1 MNPITEELGYL
12 LKEVQQDLRKRMDR
26 ALMELNLTTP
36 QYSVLSQLHEFPGLS
51 SADLARKSFVT
62 PQTMNLIVQKL
73 EARELLGR
81 ALSTNHGKIL
91 NTEVTSEGKDLLNKA
106 NAIVLQVQ
114 AEIFNPISEDE
125 TIMLTDILRKL
136 RKASALQHLD

>member
-1 MNPITEELGYL
+1 LNPITEELGYL